1 MNIRY
6 TIYMFSAV
14 FFVACSGNDDL
25 RSEAPNA
32 DRQVTKEQL
41 MSNTSINF
49 APVEIADVQW
59 ELDGAVEEITRGG
72 SVDAS
77 NFEMDSVGIFC
88 LSRTKLPA
96 ASKAVSWSGAY
107 TEEYNLHN
115 VWKKNEMARVE
126 SAGGNKG
133 KIVWENENLLN
144 FYPINAWYTY
154 GFVAYHPWT
163 PYIDNSKSYV
173 HAYIPVDGN
182 DDVLYALAKPEP
194 IYGDAEVDNLAYS
207 KQYYDAISDKG
218 LPDQGA
224 YPLFQFRHI
233 MSRLEFSFCFNST
246 PDQNYHVDRVEFD
259 GFINI
264 VRLILAKQSNG
275 DIVEDLSKVYVTS
288 APTAKFP
295 ELTSF
300 MGHFE
305 LREKGEET
313 ISRLKNDD
321 GSYKYNLT
329 TEMKKVGDCILIPPI
344 MNLKSA
350 NIKLY
355 VTLCDDNGNKY
366 RNASAIPVN
375 APTYTSGYGWK
386 MGSRYDIRIKFNKL
400 PISSAAPAFRSASST
415 DGEITL
421 WQPDAKVT
429 ITPRE

>member
-41 MSNTSINF
+41 MSNTPINF

-107 TEEYNLHN
+107 ADENDNLHN
-115 VWKKNEMARVE
+115 VWSDNEMAHVVNVN
-126 SAGGNKG
+126 GNKG
-133 KIVWENENLLN
+133 KIVWDNPNRLN
-144 FYPINAWYTY
+144 YYPTNAWYTY
-154 GFVAYHPWT
+154 GFVAYRPWT
-163 PYIDNSKSYV
+163 QYIDYSKSYV

-182 DDVLYALAKPEP
+182 DDVLYAMAKPEAIFSDP
-194 IYGDAEVDNLAYS
+194 EVNNLAYS

-218 LPDQGA
+218 LSDQGA

-233 MSRLEFSFCFNST
+233 MSRLDFSFCFNSA
-246 PDQNYHVDRVEFD
+246 PNQNYHVDRVEFD

-275 DIVEDLSKVYVTS
+275 DIVEDLNKVYVTS
-288 APTAKFP
+288 APTSKFP

-313 ISRLKNDD
+313 ISGLKNDD

-329 TEMKKVGDCILIPPI
+329 TEMKKVGDCMLIPPVSG
-344 MNLKSA
+344 LPSA
-350 NIKLY
+350 NIKLF

-366 RNASAIPVN
+366 RNASAIDVN
-375 APTYTSGYGWK
+375 APASGWN
-386 MGSRYDIRIKFNKL
+386 MGSRYDIRIKFNQL

-421 WQPDAKVT
+421 WQPDAQVT